1 MGLTIIYNPCI
12 ILLFFAKPIMVKR
25 DSLPKTLTVG
35 QVADLLSVH
44 PETVRRW
51 DRTEKLVAIRV
62 GNRGHRRYLMEE
74 ILKILNNKKKT

>member
-12 ILLFFAKPIMVKR
+12 ILLFFAEPIMVKR

>member
-1 MGLTIIYNPCI
+1 
-12 ILLFFAKPIMVKR
+12 MVKR

>member
-1 MGLTIIYNPCI
+1 
-12 ILLFFAKPIMVKR
+12 MVKR

-62 GNRGHRRYLMEE
+62 GNRGHRRYLREE